1 MSPNPI
7 NHTFL
12 EVDKPFRPRN
22 MQPLLLGQKVFL
34 EPREKNVITNYGN
47 STGQAFRAKLLDF
60 EEKHTHTNAKTF
72 YNEKVFLINNDV
84 ITTSI
89 T

>member
-1 MSPNPI
+1 MSSNPI

-60 EEKHTHTNAKTF
+60 EETHTHKREN
-72 YNEKVFLINNDV
+72 FLQRK
-84 ITTSI
+84 SI
-89 T
+89 FD